1 MTSISNVSPHLLP
14 VYPRVDLAFTHGQ
27 GPYLFTQNNETYL
40 DFASGIAV
48 NTLGHAHP
56 KLVEALTQQ
65 AEKLWHV
72 SNLFKIPQQ
81 EALAKTLTEASFADL
96 VFFTNSGAEAVE
108 CAIKMA
114 RAFHQHQ
121 GRSNKTEI
129 ITFEGAFHGRTMAA
143 LSAAHK
149 ANGFGPALPDF
160 IQLPAEDEQKLQQT
174 LSDKTAAIMIEPI
187 QGDGGVRVIEETFL
201 QELRSACDQ
210 CGALLI
216 FDEVQVG
223 IGRTGA
229 LFAHESCEVAP
240 DILAVAKGLG
250 GGFPI
255 GACLAT
261 NRAAAAMKIGTHGST
276 FGGNPL
282 AMSVGQAVMDIVLED
297 EFLAHV
303 RRMGLS
309 LTQRLAILAAMF
321 PDVIGTWQ
329 GRGLI
334 YGFFC
339 HQGAQAIT
347 EAAREQKLL
356 LAPAQNEIVRLLP
369 PLNIEEP
376 HLTEA
381 AEKLEAACATLSKTP
396 QGALVDAINK
406 EPEDLEKPD

>member
-1 MTSISNVSPHLLP
+1 MSQISNAYPHLLP
-14 VYPRVDLAFTHGQ
+14 VYPRVNLAFTHGQ
-27 GPYLFTQNNETYL
+27 GPYLFAENGSAYL

-48 NTLGHAHP
+48 NALGHAHP
-56 KLVEALTQQ
+56 KLVQALTQQ

-72 SNLFKIPQQ
+72 SNLFEIPEQ
-81 EALAKTLTEASFADL
+81 EILAKTLTAASFADL
-96 VFFTNSGAEAVE
+96 VFFTNSGTEAIE
-108 CAIKMA
+108 CAVKMT

-121 GRSNKTEI
+121 GQKNKTEI

-160 IQLPAEDEQKLQQT
+160 IQLPLEDDKSLQRA
-174 LSDKTAAIMIEPI
+174 LSDKTAAILIEPI
-187 QGDGGVRVIEETFL
+187 QGDGGVRIVEDTFL
-201 QELRSACDQ
+201 QELRAACDQ
-210 CGALLI
+210 YGAHLI

-223 IGRTGA
+223 IGRTGE
-229 LFAHESCEVAP
+229 LFAHETSGITP
-240 DILAVAKGLG
+240 DILAAAKGLG

-261 NRAAAAMKIGTHGST
+261 HRAASAMQYGTHGST

-282 AMSVGQAVMDIVLED
+282 AMSVGQAVMEIVLED

-303 RRMGLS
+303 RRIGLS

-321 PDVIGTWQ
+321 PDVIGAWQ

-347 EAAREQKLL
+347 EAARAQKLL
-356 LAPAQNEIVRLLP
+356 LAPAHNGIARLLP
-369 PLNIEEP
+369 PLNIEEA

-381 AEKLEAACATLSKTP
+381 AEKLEAACASLSKTP
-396 QGALVDAINK
+396 RGALVDAIDK
-406 EPEDLEKPD
+406 EPED

>member
-1 MTSISNVSPHLLP
+1 MTSISNSSPHLLP
-14 VYPRVDLAFTHGQ
+14 VYPRAALSFTHGK
-27 GPYLFTQNNETYL
+27 GPYLFDANGDAYL

-48 NTLGHAHP
+48 NVLGHAHP
-56 KLVEALTQQ
+56 KLVQALTQQ

-72 SNLFKIPQQ
+72 SNLFEIPQQ
-81 EALAKTLTEASFADL
+81 EKLAKTLTEASFADL
-96 VFFTNSGAEAVE
+96 AFFTNSGTEAVE

-121 GRSNKTEI
+121 GHKDKTEI

-143 LSAAHK
+143 LSAANK

-160 IQLPAEDEQKLQQT
+160 IQLPLDEEDRLAQAV
-174 LSDKTAAIMIEPI
+174 SARTAAIMIEPI
-187 QGDGGVRVIEETFL
+187 QGDGGVRMVEFAFL
-201 QELRSACDQ
+201 EHLRSLCDRHD
-210 CGALLI
+210 ALLI

-223 IGRTGA
+223 IGRTGT
-229 LFAHESCEVAP
+229 LFAHELSDAKP
-240 DILAVAKGLG
+240 DILAAAKGLG

-255 GACLAT
+255 GVCLAT
-261 NRAAAAMKIGTHGST
+261 KRAAEGMVRGTHGST

-297 EFLAHV
+297 DFLAHV
-303 RRMGLS
+303 RRIGLS

-321 PDVIGTWQ
+321 PDVIGAWQ

-339 HQGAQAIT
+339 HLGAQTIT
-347 EAAREQKLL
+347 EAARAQKLL
-356 LAPAQNEIVRLLP
+356 LAPAHNDVVRLLP
-369 PLNIEEP
+369 PLNIEES

-381 AEKLEAACATLSKTP
+381 AEKLEAACAALSKTP
-396 QGALVDAINK
+396 RGALRNATDQ
-406 EPEDLEKPD
+406 EPD